1 VADAITDWTWIYE
14 HVGAKLA
21 IAPESGASM
30 PATVVCRW
38 PTKALRASVNARSA
52 GGMRRPPRT
61 PSPVSAVFAAAAG
74 FRAAI
79 AAWRL
84 LEEVTMKTAS
94 MPTPSARPDRLRAPW
109 AYPERPPEHDAWS
122 EVDAFDDDCVTP
134 AKPTPV
140 PAELRGE
147 RFRGER

>member
-1 VADAITDWTWIYE
+1 MSPRLS
-14 HVGAKLA
+14 AKLA
-21 IAPESGASM
+21 IAPESEGLDARDRERAASLADEGGAAGAS
-30 PATVVCRW
+30 VERQE
-38 PTKALRASVNARSA
+38 
-52 GGMRRPPRT
+52 RRPPRT

-74 FRAAI
+74 FLAAI

-109 AYPERPPEHDAWS
+109 ANPERPPEHDAWS
-122 EVDAFDDDCVTP
+122 EFAAFDDDCVTP

-147 RFRGER
+147 R